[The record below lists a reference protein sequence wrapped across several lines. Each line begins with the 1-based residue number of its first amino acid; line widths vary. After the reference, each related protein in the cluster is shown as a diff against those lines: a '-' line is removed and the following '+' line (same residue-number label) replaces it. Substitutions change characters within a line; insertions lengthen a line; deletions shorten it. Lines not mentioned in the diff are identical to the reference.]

1 MAPSDLGRF
10 STMSIS
16 TERMPDARRN
26 VKRAA
31 RVRTLLPRPYSLY
44 VGAVHDEIEPA
55 RLAATAVNRP
65 IVVLAVLATWLL
77 AAFVVAEGVPRLL
90 GRRPWRYVENPHH
103 EPPLHEPDP
112 VLGWLN
118 KPGHYVL
125 PPHLPGGP
133 KREVTVLPDHS
144 RVTGASSRA
153 GAERVVLV
161 GGSVTNGYG
170 LSDADTFAW
179 RLQQSHPELRIVNF
193 GTAAYGTFQS
203 LLRMERVLDETP
215 PPSLVLYGFI
225 TQHEARN
232 VATYD
237 WLRGLALNS
246 KRGHVAP
253 PHVTLG
259 PANGLE
265 RHPPEAFSIWPLADR
280 LVTVRMAEDAY
291 MHLLTFGRNTQGVE
305 ATKRLI
311 GQMNELARRHSTAFA
326 VVFLLAQDG
335 KKEEYLDYFRRHRI
349 PVLDCVRPLTEDNRI
364 PGEGHPNA
372 RLNSVW
378 AQCISEKLP
387 DLLRR

>member
-1 MAPSDLGRF
+1 
-10 STMSIS
+10 
-16 TERMPDARRN
+16 
-26 VKRAA
+26 
-31 RVRTLLPRPYSLY
+31 
-44 VGAVHDEIEPA
+44 VHDEIEPA
-55 RLAATAVNRP
+55 PLTARAANRP
-65 IVVLAVLATWLL
+65 IVVLAVLATWIL

-90 GRRPWRYVENPHH
+90 GRRPWRYVENPQH
-103 EPPLHEPDP
+103 EPALQEPDA
-112 VLGWLN
+112 VLGWVS

-125 PPHLPGGP
+125 PPHLSGGP
-133 KREVTVLPDHS
+133 AREVTILPDHS
-144 RVTGASSRA
+144 RTTGASG

-161 GGSVTNGYG
+161 GCSVTNGYG
-170 LSDADTFAW
+170 LSDTDTFAW
-179 RLQQSHPELRIVNF
+179 KLQQSHPELRIVNF

-203 LLRMERVLDETP
+203 LLRMGRVLDETP
-215 PPSLVLYGFI
+215 RPSLVLYGFI

-253 PHVTLG
+253 PYVTLSG
-259 PANGLE
+259 SDTLE

-280 LVTVRMAEDAY
+280 LVTVRIAEDAY
-291 MHLLTFGRNTQGVE
+291 MHLLTYRREAQGVE

-311 GQMNELARRHSTAFA
+311 SEMANLARRRSTAFA

-335 KKEEYLDYFRRHRI
+335 KKEEYLGYFRRRRI
-349 PVLDCVRPLTEDNRI
+349 AVLDCVQPLTEGNRS

-372 RLNSVW
+372 KLNSVW
-378 AQCISEKLP
+378 AQCVSEKLP